1 MNYIPVIG
9 LEIHAELMTKTKVFC
24 GCANTFGSERNSNCC
39 PVCLGMPG
47 ALPVLNRRAVE
58 LTISAGLL
66 CGCRISHLT
75 LWDRKN
81 YFYPDLTKAY
91 QISQL
96 YAPLCLGGGLEIN
109 GRFIRLNRIHLEE
122 DAGKLIH
129 ERNVSILDYNR
140 AGVPLIEIVTEP
152 DIRSAD
158 EAVAFVER
166 MRRNLV
172 YGDICDGKMEQ
183 GSLRVD
189 ANISVMPEGS
199 DVYGTRAEIKNINS
213 FRFIKRAIEFEI
225 KRQIGALENNGRV
238 TQETRRYDAA
248 SDETFSMRSKEDAH
262 DYRYFPDPDILPLF
276 MSDEDITGIKGK
288 LPEPPHSRFLRYTD
302 AYGLSVK
309 DAETILSE
317 RFMSDFFDAAVKIG
331 ADPKAASNAVRG
343 ELLRCVREAGSDE
356 IPVSVSDF
364 TKALALAA
372 KNEIT
377 QEGLKTALSYMFFNH
392 VDLETAVKAN
402 NLLISEDFELIG
414 AVITEILAASPDI
427 VSKYKD
433 GNSKVFSYL
442 FGQCMKRLKG
452 KALPATINA
461 ELIKGLNEI

>member
-1 MNYIPVIG
+1 MGYMPVIG
-9 LEIHAELMTKTKVFC
+9 LEIHAELMTRTKVFC
-24 GCANTFGSERNSNCC
+24 SCETGFGSERNSHVC

-47 ALPVLNRRAVE
+47 ALPVLNQKAVE
-58 LTISAGLL
+58 LAVSAGLL
-66 CGCRISHLT
+66 LGCEITRT
-75 LWDRKN
+75 TRWDRKN

-122 DAGKLIH
+122 DAGKLVH

-152 DIRSAD
+152 DIRSSD
-158 EAVAFVER
+158 EAVEFVER
-166 MRRNLV
+166 IRRNLV

-199 DVYGTRAEIKNINS
+199 DVYGTRSEIKNINS

-225 KRQIGALENNGRV
+225 ERQIGVLENKGRV
-238 TQETRRYDAA
+238 IQETRRYDEA
-248 SDETFSMRSKEDAH
+248 SGETFSMRSKEDAH

-276 MSDEDITGIKGK
+276 ISDEDIAAIREK
-288 LPEPPHSRFLRYTD
+288 LPEPPHIRFLRYTD
-302 AYGLSVK
+302 SYGLSAK

-317 RFMSDFFDAAVKIG
+317 RFTADFFDAAVKNG

-343 ELLRCVREAGSDE
+343 ELLRCVRESGGNE
-356 IPVSVSDF
+356 IPIGAEDF
-364 TKALALAA
+364 TKALVLAA
-372 KNEIT
+372 KNAIT
-377 QEGLKTALSYMFFNH
+377 QEGLKTALSYMFFNRA
-392 VDLETAVKAN
+392 DLDTAVKVN
-402 NLLISEDFELIG
+402 NLLVSEDAGLIGTVISE
-414 AVITEILAASPDI
+414 VLAASPDI

-433 GNSKVFSYL
+433 GNQRVFSYL
-442 FGQCMKRLKG
+442 FGQCVKRLKG
-452 KALPATINA
+452 KALPATIDA
-461 ELIKGLNEI
+461 ELKKGLSEL